1 MADRSPSL
9 RRRFAVWFGLLF
21 VLGAALF
28 RLAHYRTTVDTLARD
43 FDVQLWSRLAAVKA
57 QERFAPDTLLD
68 PHLRTE
74 GIFLPSLPAQSDWIV
89 PRALGWAVPRL
100 EPSVDAPFTWFA
112 GVWKRDGTLVDALD
126 LPAGFTF
133 DAAWSRLVDTLW
145 TTPDGAHR
153 LAATAGAHDTLVI
166 AGTPLA
172 GLVDTTRRA
181 AWHQVLTFAVWV
193 PIVLGTAWVL
203 LSSVLA
209 PAARLAAIA
218 RRIRA
223 GHFGERID
231 VRCTDAEFVEA
242 AHALNAMLDRFDAIR
257 ESQARFNADVAHQLL
272 NPVHAILLETEAA
285 GHGGDPASRLRRID
299 DLGHRIEA
307 LCETLLT
314 YSRSAAID
322 EARLV
327 PVDLE
332 PIVAAASD
340 RTAPAA
346 AGRGITVAPPD
357 TGSVVKGDAALLEE
371 VFVNLLVNALE
382 HSPTAARI
390 DVTIDRD
397 GDACRVAVIDHGPG
411 VPPADVPGLFERF
424 HSGKAAGG
432 HGIGLALSRIIARS
446 HGGDVTHS
454 PTPGGGATF
463 TVRLPALA

>member
-9 RRRFAVWFGLLF
+9 RRRFAASFGLLF

-28 RLAHYRTTVDTLARD
+28 RLAHYRTTVDMLARD

-68 PHLRTE
+68 PHVRSA
-74 GIFLPSLPAQSDWIV
+74 GVFLPNLPAQSDWIV
-89 PRALGWAVPRL
+89 PRVLGWAVPRL

-126 LPAGFTF
+126 LPVGLAF

-145 TTPDGAHR
+145 TTPDGAYR
-153 LAATAGAHDTLVI
+153 LAATAGAHDTLVV

-172 GLVDTTRRA
+172 GLVETTRRA
-181 AWHQVLTFAVWV
+181 AWHQLLTFAVWV
-193 PIVLGTAWVL
+193 PLMLGTAWYL
-203 LSSVLA
+203 LSRVLA

-223 GHFGERID
+223 GHFSERID
-231 VRCTDAEFVEA
+231 VRRTDAEFVEA
-242 AHALNAMLDRFDAIR
+242 AHALNAMLDRLDAIR
-257 ESQARFNADVAHQLL
+257 DSQSRFNADVAHQLL

-285 GHGGDPASRLRRID
+285 ERGGDPATRLRRID
-299 DLGHRIEA
+299 DLGHRVES

-314 YSRSAAID
+314 YSKSAAID

-332 PIVAAASD
+332 PIVAAAID

-346 AGRGITVAPPD
+346 VRRGITVVPPD
-357 TGSVVKGDAALLEE
+357 AGSVVRGDAALLEE
-371 VFVNLLVNALE
+371 VFVNLLANAID
-382 HSPTAARI
+382 HSPAAGRI
-390 DVTIDRD
+390 DVTIDPD
-397 GDACRVAVIDHGPG
+397 DSSCRVAVIDHGPG
-411 VPPADVPGLFERF
+411 VPAADVPGLFERF
-424 HSGKAAGG
+424 HTGKPGGG
-432 HGIGLALSRIIARS
+432 HGIGLTLARIIARG
-446 HGGDVTHS
+446 HGGDVTHA

-463 TVRLPALA
+463 TVQLPGIA

>member
-9 RRRFAVWFGLLF
+9 RRRFAASFGLLF

-28 RLAHYRTTVDTLARD
+28 RLAHYRTTVDMLARD

-68 PHLRTE
+68 PHLRAE
-74 GIFLPSLPAQSDWIV
+74 GVFLPNQPARGDQAA
-89 PRALGWAVPRL
+89 PRVLGWAVPRL
-100 EPSVDAPFTWFA
+100 EPRVDAPFTWFA
-112 GVWKRDGTLVDALD
+112 GVWKTNGTLIDDLD
-126 LPAGFTF
+126 LPAGLRF
-133 DAAWSRLVDTLW
+133 DPDWSRRLDTHW
-145 TTPDGAHR
+145 TSADGAYR
-153 LAATAGAHDTLVI
+153 LAATAGGHDTLLI

-172 GLVDTTRRA
+172 SLAAAQRQA
-181 AWHQVLTFAVWV
+181 AWYQVLTFVLWV
-193 PIVLGTAWVL
+193 PLVLGTAWVL
-203 LSSVLA
+203 LSRMLT

-231 VRCTDAEFVEA
+231 VHRTDAEFVEA

-285 GHGGDPASRLRRID
+285 GRGGDPAARLRRID
-299 DLGHRIEA
+299 DLGHRVEL

-314 YSRSAAID
+314 YSKSAAID

-332 PIVAAASD
+332 PIVAAAID

-346 AGRGITVAPPD
+346 ARRDITVVPPN
-357 TGSVVKGDAALLEE
+357 TGSVVRGDASLLEE
-371 VFVNLLVNALE
+371 VFVNLLTNAID
-382 HSPTAARI
+382 HSPAVGRI
-390 DVTIDRD
+390 EVTIDPD
-397 GDACRVAVIDHGPG
+397 DSGCRVAVIDHGPG

-424 HSGKAAGG
+424 HTGKAEGG

-446 HGGDVTHS
+446 HGGDVTHA

>member
-21 VLGAALF
+21 VLGAMLF

-68 PHLRTE
+68 PHVRTE
-74 GIFLPSLPAQSDWIV
+74 GIFLPSLPAQSDWVV

-172 GLVDTTRRA
+172 GLVDATRRA

-231 VRCTDAEFVEA
+231 VRRTDAEFVEA

-285 GHGGDPASRLRRID
+285 GHGGDAAARLRRID

-332 PIVAAASD
+332 PIVAAAID

-346 AGRGITVAPPD
+346 TRLGREG
-357 TGSVVKGDAALLEE
+357 GCS
-371 VFVNLLVNALE
+371 
-382 HSPTAARI
+382 AARGG
-390 DVTIDRD
+390 VREPPRERAGAQPHGRPDRHHD
-397 GDACRVAVIDHGPG
+397 RPRRRRLPRGDHRPRPGCATGRRAGPLRAVSLGQ
-411 VPPADVPGLFERF
+411 
-424 HSGKAAGG
+424 
-432 HGIGLALSRIIARS
+432 
-446 HGGDVTHS
+446 
-454 PTPGGGATF
+454 GGGWPRHRPGPVANH
-463 TVRLPALA
+463 RPQPRR